1 MKPFPFFLASA
12 NLPSEPSEA
21 SKMVNR
27 AYPDILLLISIMR
40 EDASTIVIYILFEN
54 IKTEGDIYVH
64 PADIEACP

>member
-1 MKPFPFFLASA
+1 
-12 NLPSEPSEA
+12 
-21 SKMVNR
+21 MVNR